1 MKIWGIIRSDQRIE
15 KDIVIE
21 FDNQKREEIREW
33 DKIIGET
40 ARALDLSRP
49 VILQKHIRELLSFS
63 RTVFKPADFMES
75 VSFDKF
81 EIEIFPEKS
90 KEQNTCL

>member
-1 MKIWGIIRSDQRIE
+1 MKIWGIIRSDQKIV
-15 KDIVIE
+15 KDVVL
-21 FDNQKREEIREW
+21 DYADQKRDQVRDW
-33 DKIIGET
+33 DRIISEA

-49 VILQKHIRELLSFS
+49 VILNKHIRELQTFS
-63 RTVFKPADFMES
+63 RVVFKQPDFMES

-90 KEQNTCL
+90 NTQKNF